1 MDLYIHGIFHNLMMI
16 EVIILVYV
24 REAMTRDEMCKCFPG
39 KYLIDYLDDNEKLLL
54 FEIVKRFIPENDVMP
69 YDEHYIEL
77 AVKEYANGSSTS
89 WEDIEWK

>member
-1 MDLYIHGIFHNLMMI
+1 MC
-16 EVIILVYV
+16 
-24 REAMTRDEMCKCFPG
+24 MTVQLKSM
-39 KYLIDYLDDNEKLLL
+39 IDYLDDNEKLLL

-77 AVKEYANGSSTS
+77 AEKEYASGSSPS